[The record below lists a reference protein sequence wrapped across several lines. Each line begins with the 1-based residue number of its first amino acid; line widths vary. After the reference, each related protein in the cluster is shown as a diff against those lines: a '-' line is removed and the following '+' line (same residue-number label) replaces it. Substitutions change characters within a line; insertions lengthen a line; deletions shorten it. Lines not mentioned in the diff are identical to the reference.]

1 MQPPPQTVP
10 AGAGG
15 PPPAGIARN
24 TYWRNSPFSRRAN
37 APVSGATAP
46 VQPVTDPFAFGR
58 QTPQGSLLGNP
69 SKGNPLIMPGPAPS
83 VFPRP
88 AGVHSSQ
95 SYAGDNS
102 HGLPTSLP
110 TSVSQP
116 GITSN
121 TFSNVVTPSSPA
133 HIINSTAEIHQMHPN
148 AEHGPHNSSAQ
159 SLYNTGA
166 AHEKSLS
173 GHPAMAHVANRPLS
187 RQDINRDPSNNSSV
201 PTVAPFLPPPL
212 QQTPPQWRPIQDNLQ
227 PQVQNYWPYT
237 EPPSQNA
244 VYSVSHSSAV
254 KSHLPPQ
261 ANLHQG
267 PVHQHI
273 PQSTM
278 QAPLPIGGEKNE
290 ISSFPVANHHVNN
303 FQPENMFRQNVRMTN
318 PWPSQPYQEQ
328 FYPQP
333 LLPDAGFVNPITQ
346 ENNPQKQSQN
356 VSETPSG
363 HTSTNA
369 DSGTISMFFKGDEA
383 ENEEILSSEKND
395 LSGKANY
402 DACQLNSGHM
412 YHQPLHP
419 QQAATSV
426 LSQPEI
432 STGSANETVQK
443 GMDVQYFSKTI
454 SSQHDTQTS
463 KNSMYIS
470 DDKANDSKA
479 HENVGSHYENV
490 ENLECIQN
498 QEVLPSEP
506 QNINRSSPSVGSD
519 LYRYGSLPGQ
529 LLPKNTIVS
538 HAERGPNLEAPDLL
552 PHPVRSDSVSSNYSN
567 ISHRSVSSSTRP
579 QELIGTFIQQES
591 GKPDEESSAS
601 FFKQIDSSP
610 LGGDSSE
617 PNVSKNYHSNLSQ
630 PQTPS
635 PPKPTG
641 IFQTSAN
648 SSFEPVRS
656 HGVGVKPAE
665 VDQAK
670 MVVELRE
677 NHPNQKNTKK
687 SMAMPAASPGNL
699 EQPPDNLETIF
710 MPQVHTLPLTV
721 TGESGNMLQ
730 PASGPVVE
738 NIQLVPEKRPSTRAQ
753 GATKKCESPATTLWA
768 HNELPNF
775 GGNVLLAPAAPAVYV
790 PAKQTVEIIQPPEEG
805 LSNQQPNKPECVPV
819 QPSQPGNVSS
829 ENLENP
835 PKMGE
840 EEALQSQAS
849 SGYASLLSSP
859 PTESLQNHPILIAQP
874 NQSYNLAQPINF
886 SLSLCNQLTR
896 NENNLSLKDPG
907 VEDKP
912 VTGLQAPHAGG
923 ILPGEDVS
931 LSVMQVGSSVN
942 MPPSSNLSH
951 SNLLQSPV
959 NSSEITSN
967 QSTNLMQPP
976 SQTPVNLAPEGQ
988 KNTNSEGCL
997 PEFASKPGSDS
1008 AVAPGTNLPSGNASV
1023 VLVPPV
1029 YTMVPNNNSTN
1040 DSHSHEENS
1049 GALDFTVIRTLDKS
1063 KTSNPGQMH
1072 NPLLSCGPVFPQQ
1085 PVKHASQMGPD
1096 TYDKQHFY
1104 QQVTKDVQLQAPSD
1118 RATQGALL
1126 SQQQKQ
1132 TAQMPQTVPSGQSLV
1147 PSNYQMASGIKPT
1160 QAPQRQENQMPTNRY
1175 YPAGLPE
1182 GSSTQPPTSYS
1193 QTSADKQP
1201 FSGQSLSAPTSS
1213 ASVTTSQRAMPAM
1226 QQEQNPPPSQTPQD
1240 ACGPPQNPYYYY
1252 RHPYD
1257 AYQTPYPQ
1265 PYPPLDLR
1273 SAAHLY
1279 YQDDVYGQYGPRY
1292 HHYGRSNAAY
1302 VEPGGYRYGEP
1313 ERPSSR
1319 ASQCSDRPPS
1329 RQGYTEDYYNPKSGW
1344 NDYYADYYANPYNYG
1359 DPSRWERYPSAYDS
1373 RYRDPRSYDQ
1383 RYWYDTEQNP
1393 YQKREAYPYD
1403 NRQDRYEDHWRYDP
1417 RFAGSFDDET
1427 EPHRDPYGDE
1437 FDRRSVHSEHSAHSL
1452 RSSHSVHSHQSS
1464 FSSRSQQSQLYRSN
1478 HDLTANAYE
1487 TTTQPVSLHT
1497 DYPYSGYPANFDGQQ
1512 PFTDYGYSAETG
1524 WPSVEQV
1531 PSRPS
1536 TPEKFLVP
1544 HVCARFGPGGHLT
1557 KVLSNLPSE
1566 GQPALVEIHSMETML
1581 QHMPEQEEMRAFP
1594 GPLAKDDTHKV
1605 DVINFAQNK
1614 ATQCFQNENL
1624 IDKESAS
1631 LLWDFIVL
1639 LCRQNGTVVGTD
1651 IAELLLRDHKTVWLP
1666 GKSPNE
1672 ANLIDFTNEALEQV
1686 EEESGEA
1693 QLSFLTD
1700 SLITT
1705 IDSLER
1711 ETERFREL
1719 LLYGRKKDALESA
1732 MKHGLWGHA
1741 LLLASKMDSRT
1752 HARVMTRFANSLPI
1766 NDPLQTV
1773 YQLMSGRMPAAS
1785 TCCGDEKWGDW
1796 RPHLA
1801 MVLSNLTN
1809 NMDVESRT
1817 ITTMGDT
1824 LASKGLL
1831 DAAHFCYLMAQ
1842 IGFGV
1847 YTKKTTKLVLIGSN
1861 HSLPFLK
1868 FATNEAIQRTESY
1881 EYAQSLGTQPC
1892 CLPNFQVF
1900 KFIYACRLAEMGLA
1914 AQAFHYC
1921 EVISKTV
1928 LKNPYYYSPVLIGQ
1942 LIQISSQLRLFDPQ
1956 IKEKPEQELFIEPSW
1971 LVRLRHLDGQIK
1983 DGTIAYNAD
1992 RSTPQQYACST
2003 PSSELDHISQCD
2015 GTGSGQEMGPATENP
2030 LLASLLPNTVYPMQG
2045 VQLMP
2050 SAPQTILE
2058 ESAAVTPPIQQETV
2072 GVPFYPVAPPSIG
2085 PGSGFA
2091 PPGFPNQYGAEQSS
2105 LYLGSTMPP
2114 GGPPPQAAEPR
2125 PEEQLNQ
2132 ETAMQRIPQESPI
2145 QKTFPEQREEDFYGK
2160 MANMAPGRRS
2170 RSTSQSS
2177 AHMGYGRRSRTTSES
2192 STHSIGRE
2200 RCNSAAKQPS
2210 PPPPSI
2216 PEGKETNKEIKKEPA
2231 ARKSGANWF
2240 RWLMGKG
2247 KNEAHLPDDKN
2258 KSIVWDEKKQRWVN
2272 LDEPE
2277 EESKPLPPPP
2287 AGVPKAPQTA
2297 PPGPG
2302 GPPGVNM
2309 FSRKA
2314 AGTRARYVDILNP
2327 SGAKC
2332 SGAVPAP
2339 SDLFAPLAP
2348 MPIPANLFVPNSV
2361 PEEQQPMEGSGARE
2375 QTFSAN
2381 QVSADVTT
2389 EPQYLNSTMLP
2400 PGSELPGSNP
2410 DGSHSGELSRS
2421 SSMSS
2426 LSREVSQHFNQP
2438 LRSVPP
2444 SGGPPAGTVQFYNP
2458 SQFAQSPATTGSSRL
2473 GRIGQRK
2480 YPTLK

>member
-10 AGAGG
+10 AGVGG

-46 VQPVTDPFAFGR
+46 VQPVTDPFAFGK

-69 SKGNPLIMPGPAPS
+69 SKGNPLVMPGPAPS

-102 HGLPTSLP
+102 RGLPTSLP

-133 HIINSTAEIHQMHPN
+133 HIINSTGEMHPS
-148 AEHGPHNSSAQ
+148 AEHGPHNSSTQ

-166 AHEKSLS
+166 AHESSLS

-187 RQDINRDPSNNSSV
+187 RQDINRDPNNTGSV
-201 PTVAPFLPPPL
+201 PTTAPFLPPPL
-212 QQTPPQWRPIQDNLQ
+212 QQTPPQWRPIRDNLQ

-254 KSHLPPQ
+254 TSHLPPQ

-267 PVHQHI
+267 TVRQHI

-290 ISSFPVANHHVNN
+290 ISSFPVANHHVNS
-303 FQPENMFRQNVRMTN
+303 FQPENMFRQNIRVTN

-333 LLPDAGFVNPITQ
+333 LLPDSGFVNAITQ
-346 ENNPQKQSQN
+346 ENNSQKQSQN
-356 VSETPSG
+356 VSETPTG

-369 DSGTISMFFKGDEA
+369 DSGTLSMFFKGDEA
-383 ENEEILSSEKND
+383 ENEEILSSEKKD

-402 DACQLNSGHM
+402 DACQLNSGHI
-412 YHQPLHP
+412 YHQPLPP
-419 QQAATSV
+419 QQAAASV
-426 LSQPEI
+426 LCQPQI
-432 STGSANETVQK
+432 STSSANEAVQK
-443 GMDVQYFSKTI
+443 GMDANVSKPR
-454 SSQHDTQTS
+454 
-463 KNSMYIS
+463 
-470 DDKANDSKA
+470 
-479 HENVGSHYENV
+479 ENVGSHYENV

-506 QNINRSSPSVGSD
+506 QTINRSSPNVGSD

-552 PHPVRSDSVSSNYSN
+552 SHPVRSDSVSSNYSN
-567 ISHRSVSSSTRP
+567 ISHKSVSSSTRP
-579 QELIGTFIQQES
+579 QELVGTFIQQES

-617 PNVSKNYHSNLSQ
+617 PNISKNYHSNLSQ
-630 PQTPS
+630 PPTPS

-656 HGVGVKPAE
+656 HGVGVKSAE

-677 NHPNQKNTKK
+677 NHPNQKNIKK
-687 SMAMPAASPGNL
+687 STAMPAASPGNL

-710 MPQVHTLPLTV
+710 MPQVYPLPLTV
-721 TGESGNMLQ
+721 TGEPGNILQ

-753 GATKKCESPATTLWA
+753 GTTKKCESPATTLWA

-805 LSNQQPNKPECVPV
+805 LSGQQPDKPECVPV
-819 QPSQPGNVSS
+819 QLSQHGNASS

-840 EEALQSQAS
+840 EETLQSQAS

-859 PTESLQNHPILIAQP
+859 PTDSLQNHPILIAQP
-874 NQSYNLAQPINF
+874 NQTYNLAQPINF

-923 ILPGEDVS
+923 IPSGENVP

-942 MPPSSNLSH
+942 TPPSSNLSD

-967 QSTNLMQPP
+967 QSTNLLMQPP
-976 SQTPVNLAPEGQ
+976 SQTPINLAPEGQ
-988 KNTNSEGCL
+988 KNANSE
-997 PEFASKPGSDS
+997 
-1008 AVAPGTNLPSGNASV
+1008 AVSPGTNLPSGNASV
-1023 VLVPPV
+1023 LLVPPV
-1029 YTMVPNNNSTN
+1029 NTMVPNNNSTN
-1040 DSHSHEENS
+1040 DSHSHEETS
-1049 GALDFTVIRTLDKS
+1049 GALDFTVTRTLDKS
-1063 KTSNPGQMH
+1063 RTSNPVQMH

-1085 PVKHASQMGPD
+1085 PVNHASLVVPD
-1096 TYDKQHFY
+1096 THDKQHFY

-1147 PSNYQMASGIKPT
+1147 PSNYQMASGIKFT
-1160 QAPQRQENQMPTNRY
+1160 QAPQQQENQVSTNRY
-1175 YPAGLPE
+1175 YPAGPPE

-1193 QTSADKQP
+1193 QTTM
-1201 FSGQSLSAPTSS
+1201 PTI
-1213 ASVTTSQRAMPAM
+1213 
-1226 QQEQNPPPSQTPQD
+1226 
-1240 ACGPPQNPYYYY
+1240 
-1252 RHPYD
+1252 HPYD

-1265 PYPPLDLR
+1265 PYTPLDPR
-1273 SAAHLY
+1273 TAAHLY

-1292 HHYGRSNAAY
+1292 QHYDRSNAAY
-1302 VEPGGYRYGEP
+1302 AEPGGYRYGEP

-1373 RYRDPRSYDQ
+1373 RYRDPRGYDQ

-1403 NRQDRYEDHWRYDP
+1403 NRFDPYRWRYDP

-1452 RSSHSVHSHQSS
+1452 RSSHSVHSRQSS

-1497 DYPYSGYPANFDGQQ
+1497 DYAYGGYPANFDGQQ

-1557 KVLSNLPSE
+1557 KVLPNLPSE

-1741 LLLASKMDSRT
+1741 LLLASKMDNRT

-1868 FATNEAIQRTESY
+1868 FATNEAIQRTEAY

-1921 EVISKTV
+1921 EVISKTI
-1928 LKNPYYYSPVLIGQ
+1928 LKNPYYYSPVFISQ

-1983 DGTIAYNAD
+1983 VSNLLSKIKGFRA
-1992 RSTPQQYACST
+1992 
-2003 PSSELDHISQCD
+2003 
-2015 GTGSGQEMGPATENP
+2015 NP
-2030 LLASLLPNTVYPMQG
+2030 VFCFQRK
-2045 VQLMP
+2045 
-2050 SAPQTILE
+2050 
-2058 ESAAVTPPIQQETV
+2058 PP
-2072 GVPFYPVAPPSIG
+2072 
-2085 PGSGFA
+2085 
-2091 PPGFPNQYGAEQSS
+2091 
-2105 LYLGSTMPP
+2105 
-2114 GGPPPQAAEPR
+2114 
-2125 PEEQLNQ
+2125 
-2132 ETAMQRIPQESPI
+2132 
-2145 QKTFPEQREEDFYGK
+2145 
-2160 MANMAPGRRS
+2160 
-2170 RSTSQSS
+2170 
-2177 AHMGYGRRSRTTSES
+2177 
-2192 STHSIGRE
+2192 
-2200 RCNSAAKQPS
+2200 
-2210 PPPPSI
+2210 
-2216 PEGKETNKEIKKEPA
+2216 
-2231 ARKSGANWF
+2231 
-2240 RWLMGKG
+2240 
-2247 KNEAHLPDDKN
+2247 
-2258 KSIVWDEKKQRWVN
+2258 
-2272 LDEPE
+2272 
-2277 EESKPLPPPP
+2277 PPPP
-2287 AGVPKAPQTA
+2287 AGFPKAPQIA

-2327 SGAKC
+2327 SGAK
-2332 SGAVPAP
+2332 SSDAVPAP

-2348 MPIPANLFVPNSV
+2348 MPIPANLFLPN
-2361 PEEQQPMEGSGARE
+2361 SGARHLKGCLSITCITNILLS
-2375 QTFSAN
+2375 QK
-2381 QVSADVTT
+2381 
-2389 EPQYLNSTMLP
+2389 MLTP
-2400 PGSELPGSNP
+2400 PLC
-2410 DGSHSGELSRS
+2410 
-2421 SSMSS
+2421 
-2426 LSREVSQHFNQP
+2426 
-2438 LRSVPP
+2438 SVPP
-2444 SGGPPAGTVQFYNP
+2444 SEGPPSGTVQFYNP
-2458 SQFAQSPATTGSSRL
+2458 SQFAQVSETVIVARETVWAS
-2473 GRIGQRK
+2473 
-2480 YPTLK
+2480 